1 MRVCSTQFSWLSES
15 WKAMAGRMSFRRYL
29 KSIDGLPDPKG
40 SISTTIPSSA
50 IIRRIDTSLNMV
62 AVLPITVQRV
72 DVVTSHT
79 VSHRPLFHAD
89 GTITQSAYSLQCKY
103 NYISRKII
111 FVKFFHTNFFTHIFH
126 ENLLDE
132 I

>member
-1 MRVCSTQFSWLSES
+1 MRVCSTQFSCLSES

-40 SISTTIPSSA
+40 SLSTTIPSSA

-79 VSHRPLFHAD
+79 VSHRPALSSMLMARSLKVHTLYSASIIIYRVKLFLFNFLIQIFLH
-89 GTITQSAYSLQCKY
+89 
-103 NYISRKII
+103 I
-111 FVKFFHTNFFTHIFH
+111 FVMKIY
-126 ENLLDE
+126 
-132 I
+132 